1 MDLLTQIK
9 SKAKESK
16 KTIVLP
22 EATEERMIRAV
33 PIVEDEEI
41 AELILLGNPADIRAT
56 AKDLE
61 IDISNV
67 KIIEPQTS
75 SKFDDYSKLLHDLRH
90 HKGLSAEKAREMTCS
105 PMYYAALMVK
115 AGDADGYV
123 AGSIHTTPDVFR
135 PALQIIRTAPN
146 ISIVSSSFIM
156 IVPDC
161 TLGYNGTFVFAD
173 CALNPDPTAEQLAE
187 IAIATA
193 QTASSLV
200 GVEPKVALLSFSTR
214 GSAQHPH
221 AEKVVEAT
229 NIVREKAP
237 DLLVDGELQLDSAI
251 VPAIGKQKAP
261 DSVIA
266 GQANVLV
273 FPELQ
278 SGNIGYKLVERL
290 AKAKAVGPVTQ
301 GMAQPV
307 NDLSRGC
314 TVDDIVNVIA
324 ITAVQAQG

>member
-1 MDLLTQIK
+1 MDLLDRIK
-9 SKAKESK
+9 SKAGKSK
-16 KTIVLP
+16 RTIVLP
-22 EATEERMIRAV
+22 EATEERMIKAAS
-33 PIVEDEEI
+33 IVEAQGI
-41 AELILLGNPADIRAT
+41 AELVLLGNPGDIRAT
-56 AKDLE
+56 AKELE
-61 IDISNV
+61 VDIVHAN
-67 KIIEPQTS
+67 IIEPQAS
-75 SKFDDYSKLLHDLRH
+75 PKFDDYSRLLYDLRRH
-90 HKGLSAEKAREMTCS
+90 RGLSAEEAPEITRN

-123 AGSIHTTPDVFR
+123 AGSAHTTPDVFR
-135 PALQIIRTAPN
+135 PALQIIRTAPD

-161 TLGYNGTFVFAD
+161 ALGYNGTFVFAD

-187 IAIATA
+187 IALATA
-193 QTASSLV
+193 QTAKSLV

-221 AEKVVEAT
+221 AQKVVEAT
-229 NIVREKAP
+229 NIVRKKAP

-251 VPAIGKQKAP
+251 VPAIGRQKAP

>member
-1 MDLLTQIK
+1 MDLLAQIK
-9 SKAKESK
+9 NKARECK

-33 PIVEDEEI
+33 PIVA
-41 AELILLGNPADIRAT
+41 AEGLADLILLGNPTDILST
-56 AKDLE
+56 AQGLD
-61 IDISNV
+61 IDISNA
-67 KIIEPQTS
+67 KIVEPS
-75 SKFDDYSKLLHDLRH
+75 GSPKFDDYSKLLYDLRR
-90 HKGLSAEKAREMTCS
+90 HKGLSQEKARELTS
-105 PMYYAALMVK
+105 NPMYYAALMVK
-115 AGDADGYV
+115 EGDADGFV
-123 AGSIHTTPDVFR
+123 AGSVHTTPDVFR

-146 ISIVSSSFIM
+146 ISVVSSSFIM

-161 TLGYNGTFVFAD
+161 TWGHNGMFVFAD

-193 QTASSLV
+193 QTAKSLV
-200 GVEPKVALLSFSTR
+200 GVEPKVAMLSFSTK

-221 AEKVVEAT
+221 AQKVVEAT
-229 NIVREKAP
+229 NLVREKAP

-251 VPAIGKQKAP
+251 VPAIGQQKAP
-261 DSVIA
+261 DSAIA

-301 GMAQPV
+301 GMAKPV

-314 TVDDIVNVIA
+314 SVDDIVNVIA
-324 ITAVQAQG
+324 ITAVQAQA